1 MYGTE
6 LSGPGLPGSGVP
18 ASGIGARQP
27 RLEDEGLLTGADRYT
42 ADLQVPG
49 ALRAVFVRSTV
60 AHARITDIDVAEAR
74 GAPGV
79 VAVLTSRDIAVPRVF
94 FPSFGQLI
102 NDAYHRVPL
111 ADGTVRFAGEIVAVV
126 VAETLAQAEDAAELV
141 SVDYHPLP
149 VVTDPLAAAADGAP
163 LLFPEAGTNVALR
176 LPFEAGTRADSPVRV
191 SCRVSNP
198 RMAVA
203 PMEGLAVVAIPD
215 QDSGKL
221 TMWLSSQMPHAFRDL
236 TAQFLGMDAADL
248 RVACPAV
255 GGGFGGKTPAEPDYV
270 LVAVVARHL
279 GRPVAWIQARSEN
292 LLTMQA
298 RGHVF
303 DVTLEATETG
313 RVTSVQVDEVT
324 DVGAYPGV
332 GIGMVMTAR
341 SLATGAYD
349 IPHAR
354 FGIRCVATNTAPTGA
369 FRGAGR
375 PEAIHMIERA
385 MDVLAGEL
393 GIDPV
398 ELRRR
403 NFVQP
408 GQFPYTNVMGEHFD
422 SADFDKALTEALRL
436 VDYDGVRKEQQRRR
450 DDDEDLLL
458 GIGISCYIEVS
469 AGSLGFD
476 AEYASVEV
484 GTDGTVTVIA
494 GTSGHGQGHWTTYA
508 QIVSSTMGV
517 PAEQVRLVQSD
528 TERVKRGMG
537 TGGSRSAQIGG
548 SAVRRA
554 CDEVVDQARQLAAH
568 MLEASPADI
577 EVVPGSG
584 LGVRGDPEASI
595 SWSVLASAI
604 QDDARRPPQLAPRLF
619 ADPGFDQ
626 GGGTSPFGCHIVVA
640 EVDRQTGMVTIAR
653 VVAVDDCGVVIN
665 PMLAEGQVHGGLAA
679 GIGQALFETSLF
691 DDDGNPVTTSF
702 ADYGM
707 PSAADLPSY
716 ETAHTVTP
724 TALNPLGVKG
734 LGEAGTTGSIAAA
747 HNAVADA
754 LAHLGLGRID
764 MPLTPLRIWEAL
776 QGADRR
782 GAQP

>member
-1 MYGTE
+1 M
-6 LSGPGLPGSGVP
+6 
-18 ASGIGARQP
+18 
-27 RLEDEGLLTGADRYT
+27 
-42 ADLQVPG
+42 
-49 ALRAVFVRSTV
+49 
-60 AHARITDIDVAEAR
+60 
-74 GAPGV
+74 
-79 VAVLTSRDIAVPRVF
+79 
-94 FPSFGQLI
+94 
-102 NDAYHRVPL
+102 
-111 ADGTVRFAGEIVAVV
+111 
-126 VAETLAQAEDAAELV
+126 
-141 SVDYHPLP
+141 
-149 VVTDPLAAAADGAP
+149 
-163 LLFPEAGTNVALR
+163 
-176 LPFEAGTRADSPVRV
+176 
-191 SCRVSNP
+191 
-198 RMAVA
+198 
-203 PMEGLAVVAIPD
+203 
-215 QDSGKL
+215 
-221 TMWLSSQMPHAFRDL
+221 
-236 TAQFLGMDAADL
+236 
-248 RVACPAV
+248 
-255 GGGFGGKTPAEPDYV
+255 
-270 LVAVVARHL
+270 LVAAVARHL

-303 DVTLEATETG
+303 DVTLEATRDG
-313 RVTSVQVDEVT
+313 KVTSLQADEIT

-332 GIGMVMTAR
+332 GIGMVLTAR

-375 PEAIHMIERA
+375 PEAIQMIERA
-385 MDVLAGEL
+385 MDVLAAEL

-403 NFVQP
+403 NFIRP
-408 GQFPYTNVMGEHFD
+408 GQFPYTTVMGEHFD

-436 VDYDGVRKEQQRRR
+436 VDYDSVRKEQQRRR
-450 DDDEDLLL
+450 QEDDDLLL
-458 GIGISCYIEVS
+458 GIGVSCYVEVS
-469 AGSLGFD
+469 AGTMGFD

-484 GTDGTVTVIA
+484 DPDGTVTVVA

-508 QIVSSTMGV
+508 QIVGSAMGV

-528 TERVKRGMG
+528 TERVKSGMG

-554 CDEVVDQARQLAAH
+554 CDEVVAQARQLAAH
-568 MLEASPADI
+568 LLEAAPADI
-577 EVVPGSG
+577 VVVPGSG
-584 LGVRGDPEASI
+584 LGVRGDPEAAI
-595 SWSVLASAI
+595 GWAELAGAI
-604 QDDARRPPQLAPRLF
+604 RDDTRRPAQLAPRLF

-640 EVDRQTGMVTIAR
+640 EVDRRTGMVTIAR

-679 GIGQALFETSLF
+679 GLGQVLFETALF
-691 DDDGNPVTTSF
+691 DEDGNPVTTTF

-724 TALNPLGVKG
+724 TALNPLGAKG
-734 LGEAGTTGSIAAA
+734 LGEAGTTGSVAAA

-764 MPLTPLRIWEAL
+764 LPLTPLRIWEAL
-776 QGADRR
+776 QAS
-782 GAQP
+782 AS

>member
-1 MYGTE
+1 MHATE
-6 LSGPGLPGSGVP
+6 VP

-27 RLEDEGLLTGADRYT
+27 RLEDEALLTGAERFT
-42 ADLQVPG
+42 ADLQVAG
-49 ALRAVFVRSTV
+49 ALRAVFVRSTA
-60 AHARITDIDVAEAR
+60 AHARIADIDVGEAR
-74 GAPGV
+74 QATGV
-79 VAVLTSRDIAVPRVF
+79 VAVLTSRDLTVPRVF
-94 FPSFGQLI
+94 FPGFGQLI

-111 ADGTVRFAGEIVAVV
+111 AEGTVRFAGEIVAVV
-126 VAETLAQAEDAAELV
+126 VADTLAQAEDAAELV
-141 SVDYHPLP
+141 SVDYDPLP
-149 VVTDPLAAAADGAP
+149 VVIDPLAAADDHAP
-163 LLFPEAGTNVALR
+163 LLFPQTGTNIALQ

-191 SCRVSNP
+191 SCRVTNP
-198 RMAVA
+198 RMAA
-203 PMEGLAVVAIPD
+203 TPMEGLAIIAIPEED
-215 QDSGKL
+215 GRKL

-236 TAQFLGMDAADL
+236 TAGFLGMDAADL
-248 RVACPAV
+248 RVVCPAV

-270 LVAVVARHL
+270 LVAAIARHL
-279 GRPVAWIQARSEN
+279 GRPVAWTQTRSEN

-298 RGHVF
+298 RGHIF
-303 DVTLEATETG
+303 DVTLEATRDG
-313 RVTSVQVDEVT
+313 KVTSVQVDEVT

-349 IPHAR
+349 IPHAT
-354 FGIRCVATNTAPTGA
+354 FGIRCVATNTPPTGA

-385 MDVLAGEL
+385 VDVLAAEL
-393 GIDPV
+393 GIDPA

-403 NFVQP
+403 NFIQP
-408 GQFPYTNVMGEHFD
+408 GQFPYTNVMGEQFD

-436 VDYDGVRKEQQRRR
+436 ADYDSVRKEQQRRR
-450 DDDEDLLL
+450 QEDDDLLL
-458 GIGISCYIEVS
+458 GIGLSCYVEVS
-469 AGSLGFD
+469 AGTLGFD

-484 GTDGTVTVIA
+484 GTDGTATVVA

-508 QIVSSTMGV
+508 QIVESVMGV
-517 PAEQVRLVQSD
+517 TAERVRFVQSD
-528 TERVKRGMG
+528 TERVKSGMG

-554 CDEVVDQARQLAAH
+554 CDEVVEQARQLAADL
-568 MLEASPADI
+568 LEAAPADI

-584 LGVRGDPEASI
+584 LGVRGDPEAAI
-595 SWSVLASAI
+595 SWAGLATAI
-604 QDDARRPPQLAPRLF
+604 QDDARRPAHLAPRLF
-619 ADPGFDQ
+619 ADPGFNQ
-626 GGGTSPFGCHIVVA
+626 GGGTSPFGCHIVIA
-640 EVDRQTGMVTIAR
+640 EVDRRTGMVGIQR

-679 GIGQALFETSLF
+679 GIGQVLFETALF
-691 DDDGNPVTTSF
+691 DEDGNPVTTTF
-702 ADYGM
+702 ADYAM

-716 ETAHTVTP
+716 ETAHTITP

-734 LGEAGTTGSIAAA
+734 LGEAGTTGSVAAT

-764 MPLTPLRIWEAL
+764 LPLTPLRIWEAM
-776 QGADRR
+776 QRADAKVS
-782 GAQP
+782 GP

>member
-1 MYGTE
+1 MYATE
-6 LSGPGLPGSGVP
+6 VP

-27 RLEDEGLLTGADRYT
+27 RLEDEALLTGAERYT
-42 ADLQVPG
+42 ADLRVPG
-49 ALRAVFVRSTV
+49 ALRAVFVRSTA
-60 AHARITDIDVAEAR
+60 AHARIADIDVSEAR
-74 GAPGV
+74 QAPGV
-79 VAVLTSRDIAVPRVF
+79 VAVLTSRDLAVPRVF
-94 FPSFGQLI
+94 FPAFGQLI

-141 SVDYHPLP
+141 SVDYDPLP
-149 VVTDPLAAAADGAP
+149 VVIDPQAAAADGAP
-163 LLFPEAGTNVALR
+163 LLFPETGTNVALQ

-203 PMEGLAVVAIPD
+203 PMEGLAIVAVPGED
-215 QDSGKL
+215 GKKL
-221 TMWLSSQMPHAFRDL
+221 TLWLSSQMPHAFRDL
-236 TAQFLGMDAADL
+236 TAALLGMDAADL
-248 RVACPAV
+248 RAVCPAV

-270 LVAVVARHL
+270 LVAAVARHL

-298 RGHVF
+298 RGHIF
-303 DVTLEATETG
+303 DVTLESTRDG
-313 RVTSVQVDEVT
+313 KVTSLQVDEVT

-332 GIGMVMTAR
+332 GIGMVLTAR

-375 PEAIHMIERA
+375 PEAIQMIERA
-385 MDVLAGEL
+385 MDVLAAEL

-403 NFVQP
+403 NFIQP
-408 GQFPYTNVMGEHFD
+408 DQFPCTTVMGEHFD
-422 SADFDKALTEALRL
+422 SADFDKTLTEALRL
-436 VDYDGVRKEQQRRR
+436 VDYDSVRKEQQRRR
-450 DDDEDLLL
+450 QEDDDLLL
-458 GIGISCYIEVS
+458 GIGVSCYVEVS
-469 AGSLGFD
+469 AGTLGFD

-484 GTDGTVTVIA
+484 GPDGTVTVVA

-508 QIVSSTMGV
+508 QIVASAMGV

-528 TERVKRGMG
+528 TERVKSGMG

-554 CDEVVDQARQLAAH
+554 CDEVVEQARQLAAH
-568 MLEASPADI
+568 LLEAAPADI

-584 LGVRGDPEASI
+584 LGVRGDPETAV
-595 SWSVLASAI
+595 SWAELARAI
-604 QDDARRPPQLAPRLF
+604 RDDTRRPAPLAPRLF

-626 GGGTSPFGCHIVVA
+626 GGGTSPFGCHIVVV
-640 EVDRQTGMVTIAR
+640 EVDRRTGLVTIAR

-679 GIGQALFETSLF
+679 GLGQVLFETALF
-691 DDDGNPVTTSF
+691 DEDGNPVTTTF

-734 LGEAGTTGSIAAA
+734 LGEAGTTGSVAAA

-764 MPLTPLRIWEAL
+764 LPLTPLRIWEAL
-776 QGADRR
+776 QAAGTSAPGA
-782 GAQP
+782 

>member
-1 MYGTE
+1 MYATE
-6 LSGPGLPGSGVP
+6 VP
-18 ASGIGARQP
+18 ASGIGARQR
-27 RLEDEGLLTGADRYT
+27 RLEDEALLTGTERYT

-49 ALRAVFVRSTV
+49 ALRAVFVRSTA
-60 AHARITDIDVAEAR
+60 AHARIAGIDAAEAR
-74 GAPGV
+74 QAPGV
-79 VAVLTSRDIAVPRVF
+79 VAVLTSGDLTVPRVF

-111 ADGTVRFAGEIVAVV
+111 AEGTVRFAGEVVAVV

-141 SVDYHPLP
+141 SVDYDPLP
-149 VVTDPLAAAADGAP
+149 VVIDPLAAAGDGAP
-163 LLFPEAGTNVALR
+163 LLFPQTGTNVALQ

-191 SCRVSNP
+191 SCRVTNP

-203 PMEGLAVVAIPD
+203 PMEGLAIVAVPG
-215 QDSGKL
+215 QEGKKL
-221 TMWLSSQMPHAFRDL
+221 TLWVSSQMPHAFRDL
-236 TAQFLGMDAADL
+236 TAGFLGMDAADL
-248 RVACPAV
+248 RVVCPAV

-270 LVAVVARHL
+270 LVAAVARHL
-279 GRPVAWIQARSEN
+279 GRPVAWTQTRSEN

-298 RGHVF
+298 RGHIF
-303 DVTLEATETG
+303 DVTLEATRDG
-313 RVTSVQVDEVT
+313 KVTSVQADEVT

-332 GIGMVMTAR
+332 GIGMVITAR

-349 IPHAR
+349 IPHAT

-375 PEAIHMIERA
+375 PEAIQMIERA
-385 MDVLAGEL
+385 MDVLAAEL
-393 GIDPV
+393 GIDPA

-403 NFVQP
+403 NFIQP
-408 GQFPYTNVMGEHFD
+408 AQFPYTNVMGEHFD
-422 SADFDKALTEALRL
+422 SADFDKVLTEALRL
-436 VDYDGVRKEQQRRR
+436 ADYDGARKEQHRRR
-450 DDDEDLLL
+450 QEDDDLLL
-458 GIGISCYIEVS
+458 GIGISCYVEVS
-469 AGSLGFD
+469 AGTLGFD

-484 GTDGTVTVIA
+484 DTDGTATVVA

-508 QIVSSTMGV
+508 QIVESVMGV
-517 PAEQVRLVQSD
+517 AAEQVRLVQSD
-528 TERVKRGMG
+528 TERVKSGMG

-554 CDEVVDQARQLAAH
+554 CDEVVEQARQLGAH
-568 MLEASPADI
+568 MLEAAPVDI
-577 EVVPGSG
+577 EVVPGAG
-584 LGVRGDPEASI
+584 LGVRGDPEAAI
-595 SWSVLASAI
+595 SWAELATAI
-604 QDDARRPPQLAPRLF
+604 RDDARRPAHLAPRLF

-626 GGGTSPFGCHIVVA
+626 GGGTSPFGCHIVIA
-640 EVDRQTGMVTIAR
+640 EVDRQTGMVTIQR

-679 GIGQALFETSLF
+679 GIGQVLFETTLF
-691 DDDGNPVTTSF
+691 DEDGNPVTTTF

-716 ETAHTVTP
+716 DTAHTVTP

-734 LGEAGTTGSIAAA
+734 LGEAGTTGSVAAT

-764 MPLTPLRIWEAL
+764 LPLTPLRIWEAI
-776 QGADRR
+776 QGT
-782 GAQP
+782 GTQVSGP

>member
-1 MYGTE
+1 MYATE
-6 LSGPGLPGSGVP
+6 VP

-27 RLEDEGLLTGADRYT
+27 RLEDEALLTGAERYT
-42 ADLQVPG
+42 ADLRVPG
-49 ALRAVFVRSTV
+49 ALRAVFVRSTA
-60 AHARITDIDVAEAR
+60 AHARIADIDVSEAR
-74 GAPGV
+74 QASGV
-79 VAVLTSRDIAVPRVF
+79 VAVLTSRDLAVPRVF
-94 FPSFGQLI
+94 LPAFGQLI

-141 SVDYHPLP
+141 SVDYDPLP
-149 VVTDPLAAAADGAP
+149 VVVDPLAAAADGAP
-163 LLFPEAGTNVALR
+163 LLFPETGTNVALQ
-176 LPFEAGTRADSPVRV
+176 LPFEAGIRADSPVRA

-203 PMEGLAVVAIPD
+203 PMEGLAIVAVPGED
-215 QDSGKL
+215 AKKL
-221 TMWLSSQMPHAFRDL
+221 TLWLSSQMPHGFRDL
-236 TAQFLGMDAADL
+236 TAALLGMDAADM
-248 RVACPAV
+248 RVVCPAV

-270 LVAVVARHL
+270 LVAAVARHL

-303 DVTLEATETG
+303 DVTLEATRDG
-313 RVTSVQVDEVT
+313 KVTSLQVDEVT

-332 GIGMVMTAR
+332 GIGMVLTAR

-375 PEAIHMIERA
+375 PEAIQMIERA
-385 MDVLAGEL
+385 MDVLAAEL

-403 NFVQP
+403 NFIQP
-408 GQFPYTNVMGEHFD
+408 GQFPYTTVMGEHFD
-422 SADFDKALTEALRL
+422 SADFDKTLTEALRL

-450 DDDEDLLL
+450 QDDDDLLL
-458 GIGISCYIEVS
+458 GIGVSCYVEVS
-469 AGSLGFD
+469 AGTMGFD

-484 GTDGTVTVIA
+484 DPDGTVTVVA

-508 QIVSSTMGV
+508 QIVASVMGV

-528 TERVKRGMG
+528 TERVKSGMG

-554 CDEVVDQARQLAAH
+554 CDEVVDQARQFVAH
-568 MLEASPADI
+568 LLEAAPADM

-584 LGVRGDPEASI
+584 LGVRGDPEAAI
-595 SWSVLASAI
+595 SWAELAQTI
-604 QDDARRPPQLAPRLF
+604 RDDSRRPAPLAPRLF
-619 ADPGFDQ
+619 ADPGFNQ
-626 GGGTSPFGCHIVVA
+626 GGGTSPFGCHIVVV
-640 EVDRQTGMVTIAR
+640 EVDRRTGMVTIAR

-679 GIGQALFETSLF
+679 GLGQALFETARF
-691 DDDGNPVTTSF
+691 DEDGNPVTTSF

-724 TALNPLGVKG
+724 TALNPLGAKG
-734 LGEAGTTGSIAAA
+734 LGEAGTTGSVAAA

-754 LAHLGLGRID
+754 LVHLGLGRID
-764 MPLTPLRIWEAL
+764 LPLTPLRIWEAL
-776 QGADRR
+776 QAAGTSAPGA
-782 GAQP
+782 

>member
-1 MYGTE
+1 MYATE
-6 LSGPGLPGSGVP
+6 VP

-27 RLEDEGLLTGADRYT
+27 RLEDEALLTGAERFT
-42 ADLQVPG
+42 ADLQVAG
-49 ALRAVFVRSTV
+49 ALRAVFVRSTA
-60 AHARITDIDVAEAR
+60 AHARIADIDVGEAR
-74 GAPGV
+74 QATGV
-79 VAVLTSRDIAVPRVF
+79 VAVLTSRDLTVPRVF
-94 FPSFGQLI
+94 FPGFGQLI

-111 ADGTVRFAGEIVAVV
+111 AEGSVRFAGEIVAVV
-126 VAETLAQAEDAAELV
+126 VADTLAQAEDAAELV
-141 SVDYHPLP
+141 SVDYDPLP
-149 VVTDPLAAAADGAP
+149 VVIDPLAAADDHAP
-163 LLFPEAGTNVALR
+163 LLFPQTGTNIALQ

-191 SCRVSNP
+191 SCRVTNP
-198 RMAVA
+198 RMAA
-203 PMEGLAVVAIPD
+203 TPMEGLAIIAIPEED
-215 QDSGKL
+215 GRKL

-236 TAQFLGMDAADL
+236 TAGFLGMDAADL
-248 RVACPAV
+248 RVVCPAV

-270 LVAVVARHL
+270 LVAAIARHL
-279 GRPVAWIQARSEN
+279 GRPVAWTQTRSEN

-298 RGHVF
+298 RGHIF
-303 DVTLEATETG
+303 DVTLEATRDG
-313 RVTSVQVDEVT
+313 KVTSVQVDEVT

-349 IPHAR
+349 IPHAT
-354 FGIRCVATNTAPTGA
+354 FGIRCVATNTPPTGA

-385 MDVLAGEL
+385 VDVLAAEL
-393 GIDPV
+393 GIDPA

-403 NFVQP
+403 NFIQP

-436 VDYDGVRKEQQRRR
+436 ADYDSVRKEQQRRR
-450 DDDEDLLL
+450 QEDDDLLL
-458 GIGISCYIEVS
+458 GIGLSCYVEVS
-469 AGSLGFD
+469 AGTLGFD

-484 GTDGTVTVIA
+484 GTDGTATIVA

-508 QIVSSTMGV
+508 QIVESVMGV
-517 PAEQVRLVQSD
+517 TAERVRFVQSD
-528 TERVKRGMG
+528 TERVKSGMG

-554 CDEVVDQARQLAAH
+554 CDEVVEQARQLAADL
-568 MLEASPADI
+568 LEAAPADI

-584 LGVRGDPEASI
+584 LGVRGDPEAAI
-595 SWSVLASAI
+595 SWAGLATAI
-604 QDDARRPPQLAPRLF
+604 RDDARRPAHLAPRLF
-619 ADPGFDQ
+619 ADPGFNQ
-626 GGGTSPFGCHIVVA
+626 GGGTSPFGCHIVIA
-640 EVDRQTGMVTIAR
+640 EVDRRTGMVGIQR

-679 GIGQALFETSLF
+679 GIGQVLFETALF
-691 DDDGNPVTTSF
+691 DEDGNPVTTTF
-702 ADYGM
+702 ADYAM

-734 LGEAGTTGSIAAA
+734 LGEAGTTGSVAAT

-764 MPLTPLRIWEAL
+764 LPLTPLRIWEAM
-776 QGADRR
+776 QRADAKVS
-782 GAQP
+782 GP

>member
-1 MYGTE
+1 MYATE
-6 LSGPGLPGSGVP
+6 VP
-18 ASGIGARQP
+18 ASGIGARQL
-27 RLEDEGLLTGADRYT
+27 RLEDEALLTGTDRYT

-49 ALRAVFVRSTV
+49 ALQAVFVRSTA
-60 AHARITDIDVAEAR
+60 AHARITDIDVREACQE
-74 GAPGV
+74 PGV

-94 FPSFGQLI
+94 FPSFGKLI

-111 ADGTVRFAGEIVAVV
+111 ADSTVRFAGEIVAVV

-141 SVDYHPLP
+141 SVDYDPLP

-163 LLFPEAGTNVALR
+163 LLFPETGTNVALQ

-203 PMEGLAVVAIPD
+203 PMEGLAIVAEPD
-215 QDSGKL
+215 QDGKKL
-221 TMWLSSQMPHAFRDL
+221 TLWVSSQMPHAFRDL
-236 TAQFLGMDAADL
+236 TAALLGMEAADL

-270 LVAVVARHL
+270 LVAAIARHL
-279 GRPVAWIQARSEN
+279 GRPVAWIQTRSEN

-298 RGHVF
+298 RGHIF
-303 DVTLEATETG
+303 DVTLEATEAG
-313 RVTSVQVDEVT
+313 QVTSVQVDEVT

-332 GIGMVMTAR
+332 GIGMVLTAR
-341 SLATGAYD
+341 TLATGAYD

-354 FGIRCVATNTAPTGA
+354 FDIRCVATDTAPTGA

-385 MDVLAGEL
+385 MDVLATEI
-393 GIDPV
+393 GIDPA

-403 NFVQP
+403 NFIQP

-422 SADFDKALTEALRL
+422 SADFDKALTQALRL
-436 VDYDGVRKEQQRRR
+436 VDYDSLRREQQRRR
-450 DDDEDLLL
+450 DSGDNLLL
-458 GIGISCYIEVS
+458 GIGISCYVEVS

-484 GTDGTVTVIA
+484 ETDGTVAVVA

-508 QIVSSTMGV
+508 QIVASTMGV

-528 TERVKRGMG
+528 TERVKSGMG

-568 MLEASPADI
+568 MLEAAPADI

-584 LGVRGDPEASI
+584 LGVRGDPEAAI
-595 SWSVLASAI
+595 GWPELASAI
-604 QDDARRPPQLAPRLF
+604 RDDARRPAQLAPRLF
-619 ADPGFDQ
+619 ADPGFKQ
-626 GGGTSPFGCHIVVA
+626 SGGTSPFGCHIVVA
-640 EVDRQTGMVTIAR
+640 EVDRQTGLATVQR

-679 GIGQALFETSLF
+679 GIGQVLFETSRF
-691 DDDGNPVTTSF
+691 DDDGNPVTTTF

-734 LGEAGTTGSIAAA
+734 LGEAGTTGSVAAT

-776 QGADRR
+776 QGVADSVS
-782 GAQP
+782 GS

>member
-1 MYGTE
+1 MYATE
-6 LSGPGLPGSGVP
+6 VP

-27 RLEDEGLLTGADRYT
+27 RLEDEALLTGAERYT
-42 ADLQVPG
+42 ADLREPG
-49 ALRAVFVRSTV
+49 ALRAVFVRSTA
-60 AHARITDIDVAEAR
+60 AHARIADIDVGEAR
-74 GAPGV
+74 QAPGV
-79 VAVLTSRDIAVPRVF
+79 VAVLTSRDLAVPRVF
-94 FPSFGQLI
+94 LPAFGQLI

-141 SVDYHPLP
+141 SVDYDPLP
-149 VVTDPLAAAADGAP
+149 VVIDPLAAAADGAP
-163 LLFPEAGTNVALR
+163 LLFPETGTNVALQ

-203 PMEGLAVVAIPD
+203 PMEGLAIVAVP
-215 QDSGKL
+215 GENGKKL
-221 TMWLSSQMPHAFRDL
+221 TLWLSSQMPHGFRDL
-236 TAQFLGMDAADL
+236 TAALLGMDAADL
-248 RVACPAV
+248 RVVCPAV

-270 LVAVVARHL
+270 LVAAVARHL

-298 RGHVF
+298 RGHIF
-303 DVTLEATETG
+303 DVTLEATRDG
-313 RVTSVQVDEVT
+313 KVTSLQADGVT

-332 GIGMVMTAR
+332 GIGMVLTVR

-354 FGIRCVATNTAPTGA
+354 FGVRCVATNTAPTGA

-375 PEAIHMIERA
+375 PEAIQMIERA
-385 MDVLAGEL
+385 MDVLAAEL

-403 NFVQP
+403 NFIQP
-408 GQFPYTNVMGEHFD
+408 GQFPYTTVMGEHFD
-422 SADFDKALTEALRL
+422 SADFDKTLTEALRL
-436 VDYDGVRKEQQRRR
+436 VDYDSVRKEQQRRR
-450 DDDEDLLL
+450 QEDDDLLL
-458 GIGISCYIEVS
+458 GIGVSCYVEVS
-469 AGSLGFD
+469 AGTMGFD

-484 GTDGTVTVIA
+484 GPDGTVTVVA

-508 QIVSSTMGV
+508 QIVASAMGV

-528 TERVKRGMG
+528 TERVKSGMG

-554 CDEVVDQARQLAAH
+554 CDEVVEQARQLVAH
-568 MLEASPADI
+568 LLEAAPADI

-584 LGVRGDPEASI
+584 LGVRGDPEAAI
-595 SWSVLASAI
+595 GWAELATAI
-604 QDDARRPPQLAPRLF
+604 RDDTRRPAPLAPRLF

-626 GGGTSPFGCHIVVA
+626 GGGTSPFGCHIVVV
-640 EVDRQTGMVTIAR
+640 EVDRRTGLVTIAR

-679 GIGQALFETSLF
+679 GLGQVLFETALF
-691 DDDGNPVTTSF
+691 DEDGNPVTTTF

-724 TALNPLGVKG
+724 TTLNPLGVKG
-734 LGEAGTTGSIAAA
+734 LGEAGTTGSVAAA

-764 MPLTPLRIWEAL
+764 LPLTPLRIWEAL
-776 QGADRR
+776 QRADNSEPGA
-782 GAQP
+782 

>member
-1 MYGTE
+1 MYATE
-6 LSGPGLPGSGVP
+6 VP

-27 RLEDEGLLTGADRYT
+27 RLEDEALLTGAERFT
-42 ADLQVPG
+42 ADLQVAG
-49 ALRAVFVRSTV
+49 ALRAVFVRSTA
-60 AHARITDIDVAEAR
+60 AHARIADIDVGEAR
-74 GAPGV
+74 QATGV
-79 VAVLTSRDIAVPRVF
+79 VAVLTSRDLTVPRVF
-94 FPSFGQLI
+94 FPGFGQLI

-111 ADGTVRFAGEIVAVV
+111 AEGSVRFAGEIVAVV
-126 VAETLAQAEDAAELV
+126 VADTLAQAEDAAELV
-141 SVDYHPLP
+141 SVDYDPLP
-149 VVTDPLAAAADGAP
+149 VVIDPLAAADDHAP
-163 LLFPEAGTNVALR
+163 LLFPQTGTNIALQ

-191 SCRVSNP
+191 SCRVTNP
-198 RMAVA
+198 RMAA
-203 PMEGLAVVAIPD
+203 TPMEGLAIIAIPEED
-215 QDSGKL
+215 GRKL

-236 TAQFLGMDAADL
+236 TAGFLGMDAADL
-248 RVACPAV
+248 RVVCPAV

-270 LVAVVARHL
+270 LVAAIARHL
-279 GRPVAWIQARSEN
+279 GRPVAWTQTRSEN

-298 RGHVF
+298 RGHIF
-303 DVTLEATETG
+303 DVTLEATRDG
-313 RVTSVQVDEVT
+313 KVTSVQVDEVT

-349 IPHAR
+349 IPHAT
-354 FGIRCVATNTAPTGA
+354 FGIRCVATNTPPTGA

-385 MDVLAGEL
+385 VDVLAAEL
-393 GIDPV
+393 GIDPA

-403 NFVQP
+403 NFIQP

-436 VDYDGVRKEQQRRR
+436 ADYDSVRKEQQRRR
-450 DDDEDLLL
+450 QEDDDLLL
-458 GIGISCYIEVS
+458 GIGLSCYVEVS
-469 AGSLGFD
+469 AGTLGFD

-484 GTDGTVTVIA
+484 GTDGTATVVA

-508 QIVSSTMGV
+508 QIVESVMGV
-517 PAEQVRLVQSD
+517 TAERVRFVQSD
-528 TERVKRGMG
+528 TERVKSGMG

-554 CDEVVDQARQLAAH
+554 CDEVVEQARQLAADL
-568 MLEASPADI
+568 LEAAPADI

-584 LGVRGDPEASI
+584 LGVRGDPEAAI
-595 SWSVLASAI
+595 SWAGLATAI
-604 QDDARRPPQLAPRLF
+604 RDDARRPAHLAPRLF
-619 ADPGFDQ
+619 ADPGFNQ
-626 GGGTSPFGCHIVVA
+626 GGGTSPFGCHIVIA
-640 EVDRQTGMVTIAR
+640 EVDRRTGMVGIQR

-679 GIGQALFETSLF
+679 GIGQVLFETALF
-691 DDDGNPVTTSF
+691 DEDGNPVTTTF
-702 ADYGM
+702 ADYAM

-716 ETAHTVTP
+716 ETAHTITP

-734 LGEAGTTGSIAAA
+734 LGEAGTTGSVAAT

-764 MPLTPLRIWEAL
+764 LPLTPLRIWEAM
-776 QGADRR
+776 QRADAKAS
-782 GAQP
+782 GP

>member
-1 MYGTE
+1 MYGTD
-6 LSGPGLPGSGVP
+6 VP
-18 ASGIGARQP
+18 ASGIGARQT
-27 RLEDEGLLTGADRYT
+27 RLEDEALLTGAEHYT

-49 ALRAVFVRSTV
+49 ALRAVFVRSAA
-60 AHARITDIDVAEAR
+60 AHARITDIDADEAR
-74 GAPGV
+74 QAPGV

-94 FPSFGQLI
+94 FPGFGRLI

-126 VAETLAQAEDAAELV
+126 VAETQAQAEDAAELV
-141 SVDYHPLP
+141 SVDYDPLP

-163 LLFPEAGTNVALR
+163 LLFPETGTNVALR
-176 LPFEAGTRADSPVRV
+176 MPFEAGIRADSPVRV
-191 SCRVSNP
+191 SCRVTNP

-203 PMEGLAVVAIPD
+203 PMEGLAIVAIPG
-215 QDSGKL
+215 QDGKKL
-221 TMWLSSQMPHAFRDL
+221 TLWVSSQMPHAFRDL
-236 TAQFLGMDAADL
+236 TATFLGMDAADL

-270 LVAVVARHL
+270 LVAAVARHL
-279 GRPVAWIQARSEN
+279 GRPVAWIQTRSEN

-298 RGHVF
+298 RGHIF
-303 DVTLEATETG
+303 DVTLEATQEG

-332 GIGMVMTAR
+332 GIGMVLTAR

-349 IPHAR
+349 VPHAR
-354 FGIRCVATNTAPTGA
+354 FDIRCVATDTAPTGA

-385 MDVLAGEL
+385 MDVLAAEL

-403 NFVQP
+403 NFIRP
-408 GQFPYTNVMGEHFD
+408 GQFPYTSVMGESFD

-450 DDDEDLLL
+450 ERGDDLLL

-476 AEYASVEV
+476 SEYASVEV
-484 GTDGTVTVIA
+484 GADGGVTVIA

-508 QIVSSTMGV
+508 QIVTSAMGV

-528 TERVKRGMG
+528 TDRVKRGMG

-554 CDEVVDQARQLAAH
+554 CDAVVDQARQLAAS
-568 MLEASPADI
+568 MLEAAPGDI
-577 EVVPGSG
+577 TIVPGSG
-584 LGVRGDPEASI
+584 LGVRGDPETAI
-595 SWSVLASAI
+595 GWAELAGAI
-604 QDDARRPPQLAPRLF
+604 LDDARRPAHLAPRLF
-619 ADPGFDQ
+619 ADPGFSQ

-679 GIGQALFETSLF
+679 GIGQALFETARF
-691 DDDGNPVTTSF
+691 DEDGNPVTTTF

-707 PSAADLPSY
+707 PSAADLPSF

-764 MPLTPLRIWEAL
+764 LPLTPLRIWEAL
-776 QGADRR
+776 HAAGRDGPDPDGGREARS
-782 GAQP
+782 

>member
-1 MYGTE
+1 MYATE
-6 LSGPGLPGSGVP
+6 VP

-27 RLEDEGLLTGADRYT
+27 RLEDEALLTGAERFT
-42 ADLQVPG
+42 ADLQVAG
-49 ALRAVFVRSTV
+49 ALRAVFVRSTA
-60 AHARITDIDVAEAR
+60 AHARIADIDVGEAR
-74 GAPGV
+74 QATGV
-79 VAVLTSRDIAVPRVF
+79 VAVLTSRDLTVPRVF
-94 FPSFGQLI
+94 FPGFGQLI

-111 ADGTVRFAGEIVAVV
+111 AEGSVRFAGEIVAVV
-126 VAETLAQAEDAAELV
+126 VADTLAQAEDAAELV
-141 SVDYHPLP
+141 SVDYDPLP
-149 VVTDPLAAAADGAP
+149 VVIDPLAAADDHAP
-163 LLFPEAGTNVALR
+163 LLFPQTGTNIALQ

-191 SCRVSNP
+191 SCRVTNP
-198 RMAVA
+198 RMAA
-203 PMEGLAVVAIPD
+203 TPMEGLAIIAIPEED
-215 QDSGKL
+215 GRKL

-236 TAQFLGMDAADL
+236 TAGFLGMDAADL
-248 RVACPAV
+248 RVVCPAV

-270 LVAVVARHL
+270 LVAAIARHL
-279 GRPVAWIQARSEN
+279 GRPVAWTQTRSEN

-298 RGHVF
+298 RGHIF
-303 DVTLEATETG
+303 DVTLEATRDG
-313 RVTSVQVDEVT
+313 KVTSVQVDEVT

-349 IPHAR
+349 IPHAT
-354 FGIRCVATNTAPTGA
+354 FGIRCVATNTPPTGA

-385 MDVLAGEL
+385 VDVLAAEL
-393 GIDPV
+393 GIDPA

-403 NFVQP
+403 NFIQP

-436 VDYDGVRKEQQRRR
+436 ADYDSVRKEQQRRR
-450 DDDEDLLL
+450 QEDDDLLL
-458 GIGISCYIEVS
+458 GIGLSCYVEVS
-469 AGSLGFD
+469 AGTLGFD

-484 GTDGTVTVIA
+484 GTDGTATVVA

-508 QIVSSTMGV
+508 QIVESVMGV
-517 PAEQVRLVQSD
+517 TAERVRFVQSD
-528 TERVKRGMG
+528 TERVKSGMG

-554 CDEVVDQARQLAAH
+554 CDEVVEQARQLAADL
-568 MLEASPADI
+568 LEAAPADI

-584 LGVRGDPEASI
+584 LGVRGDPEAAI
-595 SWSVLASAI
+595 SWAGLATAI
-604 QDDARRPPQLAPRLF
+604 RDDARRPAHLAPRLF
-619 ADPGFDQ
+619 ADPGFNQ
-626 GGGTSPFGCHIVVA
+626 GGGTSPFGCHIVIA
-640 EVDRQTGMVTIAR
+640 EVDRRTGMVGIQR

-679 GIGQALFETSLF
+679 GIGQVLFETALF
-691 DDDGNPVTTSF
+691 DEDGNPVTTTF
-702 ADYGM
+702 ADYAM

-716 ETAHTVTP
+716 ETAHTITP

-734 LGEAGTTGSIAAA
+734 LGEAGTTGSVAAT

-764 MPLTPLRIWEAL
+764 LPLTPLRIWEAMRR
-776 QGADRR
+776 ADAKVS
-782 GAQP
+782 GP

>member
-18 ASGIGARQP
+18 ASGIGARQT
-27 RLEDEGLLTGADRYT
+27 RLEDEGLLTGTDRYT
-42 ADLQVPG
+42 ADLRVPG

-436 VDYDGVRKEQQRRR
+436 ADYDGVRKEQQRRR

-584 LGVRGDPEASI
+584 LGVRGDPEASV
-595 SWSVLASAI
+595 SWPALARAI

>member
-1 MYGTE
+1 MYATE
-6 LSGPGLPGSGVP
+6 VP

-27 RLEDEGLLTGADRYT
+27 RLEDEALLTGAERFT
-42 ADLQVPG
+42 ADLQVAG
-49 ALRAVFVRSTV
+49 ALRAVFVRSTA
-60 AHARITDIDVAEAR
+60 AHARIADIDVGEAR
-74 GAPGV
+74 QATGV
-79 VAVLTSRDIAVPRVF
+79 VAVLTSRDLTVPRVF
-94 FPSFGQLI
+94 FPGFGQLI

-111 ADGTVRFAGEIVAVV
+111 AEGSVRFAGEIVAVV
-126 VAETLAQAEDAAELV
+126 VADTLAQAEDAAELV
-141 SVDYHPLP
+141 SVDYDPLP
-149 VVTDPLAAAADGAP
+149 VVIDPLAAADDHAP
-163 LLFPEAGTNVALR
+163 LLFPQTGTNIALQ

-191 SCRVSNP
+191 SCRVTNP
-198 RMAVA
+198 RMAA
-203 PMEGLAVVAIPD
+203 TPMEGLAIIAIPEED
-215 QDSGKL
+215 GRKL

-236 TAQFLGMDAADL
+236 TAGFLGMDAADL
-248 RVACPAV
+248 RVVCPAV

-270 LVAVVARHL
+270 LVAAIARHL
-279 GRPVAWIQARSEN
+279 GRPVAWTQTRSEN

-298 RGHVF
+298 RGHIF
-303 DVTLEATETG
+303 DVTLEATRDG
-313 RVTSVQVDEVT
+313 KVTSVQVDEVT

-349 IPHAR
+349 IPHAT
-354 FGIRCVATNTAPTGA
+354 FGIRCVATNTPPTGA

-385 MDVLAGEL
+385 VDVLAAEL
-393 GIDPV
+393 GIDPA

-403 NFVQP
+403 NFIQP

-436 VDYDGVRKEQQRRR
+436 ADYDSVRKEQQRRR
-450 DDDEDLLL
+450 QEDDDLLL
-458 GIGISCYIEVS
+458 GIGLSCYVEVS
-469 AGSLGFD
+469 AGTLGFD

-484 GTDGTVTVIA
+484 GTDGTATVVA

-508 QIVSSTMGV
+508 QIVESVMGV
-517 PAEQVRLVQSD
+517 TAERVRFVQSD
-528 TERVKRGMG
+528 TERVKSGMG

-554 CDEVVDQARQLAAH
+554 CDEVVEQARQLAADL
-568 MLEASPADI
+568 LEAAPADI

-584 LGVRGDPEASI
+584 LGVRGDPEAAI
-595 SWSVLASAI
+595 SWAGLATAI
-604 QDDARRPPQLAPRLF
+604 RDDARRPAHLAPRLF
-619 ADPGFDQ
+619 ADPGFNQ
-626 GGGTSPFGCHIVVA
+626 GGGTSPFGCHIVIA
-640 EVDRQTGMVTIAR
+640 EVDRRTGMVGIQR

-679 GIGQALFETSLF
+679 GIGQVLFETALF
-691 DDDGNPVTTSF
+691 DEDGNPVTTTF
-702 ADYGM
+702 ADYAM

-734 LGEAGTTGSIAAA
+734 LGEAGTTGSVAAT

-764 MPLTPLRIWEAL
+764 LPLTPLRIWEAM
-776 QGADRR
+776 QRADAKVS
-782 GAQP
+782 GP

>member
-1 MYGTE
+1 MYATE
-6 LSGPGLPGSGVP
+6 VP

-27 RLEDEGLLTGADRYT
+27 RLEDEALLTGAERFT
-42 ADLQVPG
+42 ADLQVAG
-49 ALRAVFVRSTV
+49 ALRAVFVRSTA
-60 AHARITDIDVAEAR
+60 AHARIADIDVGEAR
-74 GAPGV
+74 QATGV
-79 VAVLTSRDIAVPRVF
+79 VAVLTSRDLTVPRVF
-94 FPSFGQLI
+94 FPGFGQLI

-111 ADGTVRFAGEIVAVV
+111 AEGSVRFAGEIVAVV
-126 VAETLAQAEDAAELV
+126 VADTLAQAEDAAELV
-141 SVDYHPLP
+141 SVDYDPLP
-149 VVTDPLAAAADGAP
+149 VVIDPLAAADDHAP
-163 LLFPEAGTNVALR
+163 LLFPQTGTNIALQ

-191 SCRVSNP
+191 SCRVTNP
-198 RMAVA
+198 RMAA
-203 PMEGLAVVAIPD
+203 TPMEGLAIIAIPEED
-215 QDSGKL
+215 GRKL

-236 TAQFLGMDAADL
+236 TAGFLGMDAADL
-248 RVACPAV
+248 RVVCPAV

-270 LVAVVARHL
+270 LVAAIARHL
-279 GRPVAWIQARSEN
+279 GRPVAWTQTRSEN

-298 RGHVF
+298 RGHIF
-303 DVTLEATETG
+303 DVTLEATRDG
-313 RVTSVQVDEVT
+313 KVTSVQVDEVT

-349 IPHAR
+349 IPHAT
-354 FGIRCVATNTAPTGA
+354 FGIRCVATNTPPTGA

-385 MDVLAGEL
+385 VDVLAAEL
-393 GIDPV
+393 GIDPA

-403 NFVQP
+403 NFIQP

-436 VDYDGVRKEQQRRR
+436 ADYDSVRKEQQRRR
-450 DDDEDLLL
+450 QEDDDLLL
-458 GIGISCYIEVS
+458 GIGLSCYVEVS
-469 AGSLGFD
+469 AGTLGFD

-484 GTDGTVTVIA
+484 GTDGTATIVA

-508 QIVSSTMGV
+508 QIVESVMGV
-517 PAEQVRLVQSD
+517 TAERVRFVQSD
-528 TERVKRGMG
+528 TERVKSGMG

-554 CDEVVDQARQLAAH
+554 CDEVVEQARQLAAH
-568 MLEASPADI
+568 LLEAAPADI

-584 LGVRGDPEASI
+584 LGVRGDPEAAI
-595 SWSVLASAI
+595 SWAGLATAI
-604 QDDARRPPQLAPRLF
+604 RDDARRPAHLAPRLF
-619 ADPGFDQ
+619 ADPGFNQ
-626 GGGTSPFGCHIVVA
+626 GGGTSPFGCHIVIA
-640 EVDRQTGMVTIAR
+640 EVDRRTGMVGIQR

-679 GIGQALFETSLF
+679 GIGQVLFETALF
-691 DDDGNPVTTSF
+691 DEDGNPVTTTF
-702 ADYGM
+702 ADYAM

-734 LGEAGTTGSIAAA
+734 LGEAGTTGSVAAT

-764 MPLTPLRIWEAL
+764 LPLTPLRIWEAM
-776 QGADRR
+776 QRADAKVS
-782 GAQP
+782 GP

>member
-1 MYGTE
+1 MYATE
-6 LSGPGLPGSGVP
+6 VP

-27 RLEDEGLLTGADRYT
+27 RLEDEALLTGAERFT
-42 ADLQVPG
+42 ADLQVAG
-49 ALRAVFVRSTV
+49 ALRAVFVRSTA
-60 AHARITDIDVAEAR
+60 AHARIADIDVGEAR
-74 GAPGV
+74 QATGV
-79 VAVLTSRDIAVPRVF
+79 VAVLTSRDLTVPRVF
-94 FPSFGQLI
+94 FPGFGQLI

-111 ADGTVRFAGEIVAVV
+111 AEGSVRFAGEIVAVV
-126 VAETLAQAEDAAELV
+126 VADTLAQAEDAAELV
-141 SVDYHPLP
+141 SVDYDPLP
-149 VVTDPLAAAADGAP
+149 VVIDPLAAADDHAP
-163 LLFPEAGTNVALR
+163 LLFPQTGTNIALQ

-191 SCRVSNP
+191 SCRVTNP
-198 RMAVA
+198 RMAA
-203 PMEGLAVVAIPD
+203 TPMEGLAIIAIPEED
-215 QDSGKL
+215 GRKL

-236 TAQFLGMDAADL
+236 TAGFLGMDAADL
-248 RVACPAV
+248 RVVCPAV

-270 LVAVVARHL
+270 LVAAIARHL
-279 GRPVAWIQARSEN
+279 GRPVAWTQTRSEN

-298 RGHVF
+298 RGHIF
-303 DVTLEATETG
+303 DVTLEATRDG
-313 RVTSVQVDEVT
+313 KVTSVQADEVT

-349 IPHAR
+349 IPHAT
-354 FGIRCVATNTAPTGA
+354 FGIRCVATNTPPTGA

-385 MDVLAGEL
+385 VDVLAAEL
-393 GIDPV
+393 GIDPA

-403 NFVQP
+403 NFIQP

-436 VDYDGVRKEQQRRR
+436 ADYDSVRKEQQRRR
-450 DDDEDLLL
+450 QEDDDLLL
-458 GIGISCYIEVS
+458 GIGLSCYVEVS
-469 AGSLGFD
+469 AGTLGFD

-484 GTDGTVTVIA
+484 GTDGTATIVA

-508 QIVSSTMGV
+508 QIVESVMGV
-517 PAEQVRLVQSD
+517 TAERVRFVQSD
-528 TERVKRGMG
+528 TERVKSGMG

-554 CDEVVDQARQLAAH
+554 CDEVVEQARQLAAH
-568 MLEASPADI
+568 LLEAAPADI

-584 LGVRGDPEASI
+584 LGVRGDPEAAI
-595 SWSVLASAI
+595 SWAGLATAI
-604 QDDARRPPQLAPRLF
+604 RDDARRPAHLAPRLF
-619 ADPGFDQ
+619 ADPGFNQ
-626 GGGTSPFGCHIVVA
+626 GGGTSPFGCHIVIA
-640 EVDRQTGMVTIAR
+640 EVDRRTGMVGIQR

-679 GIGQALFETSLF
+679 GIGQVLFETALF
-691 DDDGNPVTTSF
+691 DEDGNPVTTTF
-702 ADYGM
+702 ADYAM

-734 LGEAGTTGSIAAA
+734 LGEAGTTGSVAAT

-764 MPLTPLRIWEAL
+764 LPLTPLRIWEAM
-776 QGADRR
+776 QRADAKVP
-782 GAQP
+782 GP